1 MIQVRDSIFFLLQ
14 AVVRRC
20 FTVFVRRSY
29 KFRKIYRKTLVRENT
44 FFIEH
49 LLQYNIRLENK
60 IFLSLGKILCKYF
73 YSALAINSSSAQ
85 WWGGGTIEIKFFI
98 LSQGTITTACDF
110 TNDPVSKISQTVQVR
125 SFKYISFFISFF
137 IMNLKLLQVSLPVY
151 KS

>member
-1 MIQVRDSIFFLLQ
+1 MP
-14 AVVRRC
+14 
-20 FTVFVRRSY
+20 
-29 KFRKIYRKTLVRENT
+29 ENT

-60 IFLSLGKILCKYF
+60 IFLSLGEILCKYF
-73 YSALAINSSSAQ
+73 YSVLTINPSSHR
-85 WWGGGTIEIKFFI
+85 GGVEVLLKLNFYI

-125 SFKYISFFISFF
+125 SFKYISLFISFF